1 MKHSMG
7 KLDMVGLAKEVLG
20 IPKGCSPNVGR
31 LHAIAATSNEEDGPV
46 LSEIADAFQAE
57 LDAALQS
64 ATELGPCGKHW
75 KGDWVPFGMDDSPV
89 TGYCRTCAEI
99 NQLRE
104 QRDNALTELTEVRG
118 FWKAARDGALER
130 TAAAMAQQRGTI
142 ANWFKSNPIY
152 ISVVN
157 TNLLVKDILAVPL
170 ASAES
175 QEWLEKHDV
184 EVAKAWVA
192 HTRDAH
198 QAELRQQLAMARLD
212 EAKWWIA
219 MQKLDIADLFGDEEH
234 RYKQLESEAQAR
246 EGEVKS

>member
-1 MKHSMG
+1 MSETIG
-7 KLDMVGLAKEVLG
+7 EQLAEKIHPLFKVDWGTNDVNGTECFTVDT
-20 IPKGCSPNVGR
+20 P
-31 LHAIAATSNEEDGPV
+31 AIAA
-46 LSEIADAFQAE
+46 LI
-57 LDAALQS
+57 DAALQS

-75 KGDWVPFGMDDSPV
+75 KGDWVTRIV
-89 TGYCRTCAEI
+89 TAAKDMSSDALESGAIGEDNGYCRTCAEI